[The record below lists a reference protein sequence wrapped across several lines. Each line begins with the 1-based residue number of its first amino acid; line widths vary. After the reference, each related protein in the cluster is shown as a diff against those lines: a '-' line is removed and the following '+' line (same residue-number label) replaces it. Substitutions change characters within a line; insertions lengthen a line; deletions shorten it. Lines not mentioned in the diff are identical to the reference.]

1 MKWTS
6 IAAIIGLLILIIGC
20 GGGGSGT
27 GGTNTSG
34 GNTNGGNT
42 TGGSSGGSGGSSGG
56 TSGGSTAGVSGRVTA
71 EGFPDLGVTGAKIT
85 FFNAAGAAVGS
96 FTADS
101 AGNFSGFIDPTAS
114 KIFILKGDLPQG
126 YWNSFTYQ
134 NKRYSI
140 LDQNCKPGIP
150 TLSGGTTSIGNVYVP
165 LQSSPPPPPPSGC
178 P

>member
-6 IAAIIGLLILIIGC
+6 IASIIGILILVIGC
-20 GGGGSGT
+20 GGGGTGT

-34 GNTNGGNT
+34 GNTNEGGTN
-42 TGGSSGGSGGSSGG
+42 GGSSGVTTGG

-71 EGFPDLGVTGAKIT
+71 EGFPDLGVAGAKIT
-85 FFNAAGAAVGS
+85 FFNAAGAALGTFV
-96 FTADS
+96 ADS
-101 AGNFSGFIDPTAS
+101 VGNFSGFIDPSAS
-114 KIFILKGDLPQG
+114 KVFILKGDLPQG
-126 YWNSFTYQ
+126 YWNAFTYQ

-140 LDQNCKPGIP
+140 LDQNCKPAIP
-150 TLSGGTTSIGNVYVP
+150 TLSGGTTSIGNIYVP